1 MHATVYS
8 PRPKAAMPA
17 VFLDRDGTINVEKNY
32 LCRIADWEW
41 IAGAKESLQRFKAA
55 GFAVVIVSNQSGIAR
70 RMYTVEDVNFLHEQV
85 IEQLDDDRQVI
96 DAIYFCPHHPDFGP
110 PTSCDCRKPAPGML
124 LRAAADLNLD
134 LDNSWIV
141 GDKLSDLEAGVVLG
155 LRTVLVRT
163 GHGAVHEADV
173 SSGMLVMD
181 NLFEAALYIEAE
193 TSRNMHRISLTSKRS
208 EINPVQL
215 ASLHAVAQALPAGA
229 LETK

>member
-1 MHATVYS
+1 
-8 PRPKAAMPA
+8 MPA

-70 RMYTVEDVNFLHEQV
+70 RMYTVEDVTCLHEQV
-85 IEQLDDDRQVI
+85 IEQFNDDLQVI
-96 DAIYFCPHHPDFGP
+96 DAIYFCPHHPAFGP
-110 PTSCDCRKPAPGML
+110 PTACDCRKPAPGML

-134 LDNSWIV
+134 LANSWIV

-163 GHGAVHEADV
+163 GYGALHEADV
-173 SSGMLVMD
+173 SSCMLVMD

-208 EINPVQL
+208 
-215 ASLHAVAQALPAGA
+215 
-229 LETK
+229 

>member
-1 MHATVYS
+1 
-8 PRPKAAMPA
+8 MPA

-70 RMYTVEDVNFLHEQV
+70 RMYTVEDVTCLHEQV

-110 PTSCDCRKPAPGML
+110 QTSCDCRKPAPGML

-134 LDNSWIV
+134 LDNSWII
-141 GDKLSDLEAGVVLG
+141 GDKLSDLEAGIVLG

-163 GHGAVHEADV
+163 GHGALHEADV
-173 SSGMLVMD
+173 SSCMLVMD

-193 TSRNMHRISLTSKRS
+193 TARNIGSISLANKLA
-208 EINPVQL
+208 EINPLQL
-215 ASLHAVAQALPAGA
+215 VALNAVAQSLPAST
-229 LETK
+229 LEFK